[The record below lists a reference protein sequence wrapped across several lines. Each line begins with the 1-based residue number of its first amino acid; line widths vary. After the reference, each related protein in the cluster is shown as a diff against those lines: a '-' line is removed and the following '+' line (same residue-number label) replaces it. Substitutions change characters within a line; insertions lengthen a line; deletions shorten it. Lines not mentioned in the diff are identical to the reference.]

1 MDIVCLFILFIGP
14 ALVRFRLSQNMLN
27 CIDDDYI
34 VYNQL
39 STVHL
44 RSSKSIMTLGF
55 AADTCSQM
63 VAQCDTL
70 MMMTM
75 MMRRRRLRMMRMR
88 IVKKVLEVENG
99 DDDDT
104 YSQMVALGETLMMM
118 IRIVKIIDIDNGDG
132 DGDNTYSHIIRS
144 PIHVSLAHM

>member
-1 MDIVCLFILFIGP
+1 MQLAWILFAYSSVIEP

-39 STVHL
+39 STLHL

-55 AADTCSQM
+55 AADTYSQM

-70 MMMTM
+70 MMM
-75 MMRRRRLRMMRMR
+75 MMRRRRRRGRMR
-88 IVKKVLEVENG
+88 IVKKLLEVENG

-104 YSQMVALGETLMMM
+104 YSQMAALCETLMMM
-118 IRIVKIIDIDNGDG
+118 MRIRIVKIIAIDIDNGDG
-132 DGDNTYSHIIRS
+132 NI
-144 PIHVSLAHM
+144 VSWFV